1 MRSKAKEIKILL
13 VEDELII
20 GEHIS
25 LELQKHGFEVLE
37 ILTKGEYALEF
48 LLKTK
53 PDLIIMDIQLAGK
66 MDGIETAKI
75 IADSHGIPVIFLTS
89 NVDDKTFE
97 RSKKAKPSAFIGKPF
112 KSKELIRTV
121 EIVMQT

>member
-25 LELQKHGFEVLE
+25 VELQKHGFEVLE

-48 LLKTK
+48 LVKKK
-53 PDLIIMDIQLAGK
+53 PDLIIMDIQLAGNL
-66 MDGIETAKI
+66 DGIETAKI
-75 IADSHGIPVIFLTS
+75 IGDSYAIPVIFLTS

-97 RSKKAKPSAFIGKPF
+97 RSKTAKPSAIIGKPF

-121 EIVMQT
+121 EIVMHT